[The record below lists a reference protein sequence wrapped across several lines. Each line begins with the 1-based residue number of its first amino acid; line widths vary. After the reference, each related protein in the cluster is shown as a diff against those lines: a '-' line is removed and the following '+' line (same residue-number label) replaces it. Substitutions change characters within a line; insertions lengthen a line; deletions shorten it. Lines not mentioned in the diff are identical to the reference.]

1 MWITSVRGQNNWRL
15 SGVDLTASYCIF
27 LIVRA
32 SKTALILLKY
42 LFDKDVIALIT
53 YPGTNLFQCSILNPV

>member
-1 MWITSVRGQNNWRL
+1 MLILQL
-15 SGVDLTASYCIF
+15 AIIF
-27 LIVRA
+27 LIVGV

-53 YPGTNLFQCSILNPV
+53 YPGTNLFQCYILNPV